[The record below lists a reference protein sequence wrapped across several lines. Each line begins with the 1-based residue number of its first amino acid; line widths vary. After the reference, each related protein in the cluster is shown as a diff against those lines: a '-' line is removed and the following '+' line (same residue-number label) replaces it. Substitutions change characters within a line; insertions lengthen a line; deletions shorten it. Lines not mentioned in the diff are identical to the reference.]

1 MHVLLLKN
9 CEDYIDFIYFIVSF
23 NSLTNDES
31 DKNHYL
37 VFQTSYVKTYW

>member
-1 MHVLLLKN
+1 MHVLLLKK
-9 CEDYIDFIYFIVSF
+9 IVKIISISFIVSF

>member
-1 MHVLLLKN
+1 MHVLLLTIVK
-9 CEDYIDFIYFIVSF
+9 IISISFIVSF

-31 DKNHYL
+31 DENHYL